1 MNAKK
6 LAIVSIAAGTTMILK
21 NWNKVY
27 GNNTQS
33 SVKAPA
39 FQTAYTKTESLA
51 PVDFEKVFPEMTSVG
66 SGVIDFKRI
75 FAESDKAGIKHYF
88 VENDYPKSE
97 FDNIQASYKYLHDLR
112 Y

>member
-1 MNAKK
+1 
-6 LAIVSIAAGTTMILK
+6 
-21 NWNKVY
+21 
-27 GNNTQS
+27 
-33 SVKAPA
+33 
-39 FQTAYTKTESLA
+39 
-51 PVDFEKVFPEMTSVG
+51 MTSVG